1 MRLQTEQRLDMKEEN
16 GAPRSRNSRPF
27 MAKLQLLRV
36 KGEKKERQRKR
47 ELLFHPVSSESEN
60 LMILNLPKETVDQ
73 DKDASQVKLNAEK
86 MFEQAELRVLGS

>member
-1 MRLQTEQRLDMKEEN
+1 
-16 GAPRSRNSRPF
+16 

-60 LMILNLPKETVDQ
+60 LMILKLPKETVDQ
-73 DKDASQVKLNAEK
+73 EKDAYQVKLNAEK
-86 MFEQAELRVLGS
+86 MFEHAELRILGS